1 MSDAEIRP
9 AEAEDG
15 LLSDRERGFLLIAD
29 MEASTGSKFVLG
41 EAGAFATLRE
51 HNRIVMEHCAKAA
64 PVSGV
69 LLNSLGDAVIAKF
82 PVSSDPRAGLVSCL
96 RAARDIIQAFEVL
109 EPIPTPAG
117 GEFRLRT
124 KLTLQIYDAYRYG
137 RRGESARLAE
147 ELVGPDIDLA
157 FRLSAVSWRLQLLV
171 TERFV
176 SELLARS
183 TPQGERGA
191 AAGSHGLDSRR
202 VLERAHLARHFG
214 AQSPGPLQGTCEELE
229 IADGDA
235 RIEYW
240 LTDAREIAR
249 MKGIPETQSA
259 FLISFE
265 SPASLI
271 ERGSPQRL
279 TIKVRQDHHAVIL
292 VNVALGSHLNDDYI
306 EHVVHMLREAS
317 DGSRLDS
324 EVTLCVAAKIY
335 GEFDFFFRVACIDDA
350 SLRRFFEAIHDEAFG
365 VSHVEV
371 RSILTDRFA
380 VTQRYDRILEH
391 FGGRPYEIVL
401 TWFQRDPESDLFE
414 QFLGHM
420 DREDLELRP
429 VEILEVGEVI
439 HHMPV
444 YAIFI
449 CESLRDYAAFFREN
463 GLRPTACRSHIGH
476 IDRPGDAQLRYS
488 LMSGVYIPRRPA
500 APPRRPAAPGT

>member
-9 AEAEDG
+9 SETEDG
-15 LLSDRERGFLLIAD
+15 LLSDPSLHSDRERGFLLIAD
-29 MEASTGSKFVLG
+29 MEGSTGSKFALG
-41 EAGAFATLRE
+41 ETGAFAALRE

-64 PVSGV
+64 PVAGV
-69 LLNSLGDAVIAKF
+69 LLNSLGDAVVAKF
-82 PVSSDPRAGLVSCL
+82 PFSSDPRAGLVSCL
-96 RAARDIIQAFEVL
+96 RAARDIVHAFEAL
-109 EPIPTPAG
+109 EPIATGSG

-137 RRGESARLAE
+137 RRGGSALLAE

-157 FRLSAVSWRLQLLV
+157 FRLSAVSWRLQVLV
-171 TERFV
+171 TECFV
-176 SELLARS
+176 AELLARS
-183 TPQGERGA
+183 TPQGERRA
-191 AAGSHGLDSRR
+191 AAGSHGLDSGL

-214 AQSPGPLQGTCEELE
+214 ARSQGPLQGTCEELE

-249 MKGIPETQSA
+249 MKGIPEAQSA

-265 SPASLI
+265 SPESLI

-292 VNVALGSHLNDDYI
+292 VNVALGSRPNDDYI

-335 GEFDFFFRVACIDDA
+335 GEFDFVFRVSCIDDI
-350 SLRRFFEAIHDEAFG
+350 SLRRFFEAIHDESFG
-365 VSHVEV
+365 VNHVEV
-371 RSILTDRFA
+371 RSTLTDRFA
-380 VTQRYDRILEH
+380 VTQHYDRILER
-391 FGGRPYEIVL
+391 FGGKPYEIAL
-401 TWFQRDPESDLFE
+401 TWFQRDPENDLLE
-414 QFLGHM
+414 QFLGYM
-420 DREDLELRP
+420 DREDPQLRA

-439 HHMPV
+439 HHMPI

-449 CESLRDYAAFFREN
+449 CESLRDYAAFFRDN

-488 LMSGVYIPRRPA
+488 LMSGVYIPRR
-500 APPRRPAAPGT
+500 RSMPGS